1 LDNLKEELKE
11 IDDQWLTD
19 MFKDLEL
26 GLDEEEEWNED
37 TEDDVPEIDEEEETI
52 VKQ

>member
-1 LDNLKEELKE
+1 
-11 IDDQWLTD
+11 